1 MKKLLLVM
9 NPCSGTKRAKR
20 FLADVIDIFNR
31 GGYEVNVYITAARG
45 DATTLVTQRA
55 AEFDTIVCIGGDGTF
70 NETITGLHASGADV
84 PIGYIPAGSTND
96 FASSLHLSKDFVQAA
111 RDIVEGTPHPIDIGR
126 FNGRYFSYIAS
137 FGAFTRASYS
147 TSQNLKNA
155 LGHLA
160 YLLAGIK
167 EIPAIRGRKIRFTL
181 PNGLVLEDEYI
192 FGAISNCTSMAGVL
206 TLDPEL
212 VDLSDGL
219 FELLLIRKPQS
230 LIELNDC
237 VLALTTQD
245 YHTPMLTFVS
255 TESVNIDAPADMDWT
270 LDGEREKGAEHCF
283 AENLHHSIRII
294 TNSTALLEK

>member
-1 MKKLLLVM
+1 M

-20 FLADVIDIFNR
+20 FLADILDVFNR
-31 GGYEVNVYITAARG
+31 GGYDTTVFVTAARG
-45 DATTLVTQRA
+45 DATALVRERA
-55 AEFDTIVCIGGDGTF
+55 AQFDLIVCIGGDGTF
-70 NETITGLHASGADV
+70 NETVSGLHDSGVSV
-84 PIGYIPAGSTND
+84 PVGYIPAGSTND
-96 FASSLHLSKDFVQAA
+96 FASSLHLSKDLVQAA
-111 RDIVEGTPHPIDIGR
+111 RDIVEGQERTIDIGL
-126 FNGRYFSYIAS
+126 FNGRCFSYIAS

-167 EIPAIRGRKIRFTL
+167 EIPAIRGRRIRFTL
-181 PNGLVLEDEYI
+181 PNGRVLEDEYI
-192 FGAISNCTSMAGVL
+192 FGAISNCTSVAGVL

-212 VDLSDGL
+212 VDLNDGL

-230 LIELNDC
+230 LLELNDC

-255 TESVNIDAPADMDWT
+255 TDRVEIDAPADMNWT
-270 LDGEREKGAEHCF
+270 LDGERAEGAQHCC
-283 AENLHHSIRII
+283 AENIHNAIRIV
-294 TNSTALLEK
+294 TKEPKEVAR

>member
-20 FLADVIDIFNR
+20 FLADIIDIFNR

-45 DATTLVTQRA
+45 DATALVTQQA

-96 FASSLHLSKDFVQAA
+96 FASSLHLSKDLVQAA

>member
-20 FLADVIDIFNR
+20 FLADIIDIFNR
-31 GGYEVNVYITAARG
+31 GGYEVNVYVTAARG
-45 DATTLVTQRA
+45 DATALVTQRA
-55 AEFDTIVCIGGDGTF
+55 ADFDMIVCIGGDGTF
-70 NETITGLHASGADV
+70 NEAITGLHASGTDV

-96 FASSLHLSKDFVQAA
+96 FASSLHLSKDLVQAA